1 MKTNINPIWL
11 AIPATCDV
19 CGSTLMLVALVMV
32 APSVYQMMRGLIV
45 VITALLSIIFLGRKQ
60 YRHHW
65 TGVALIITG
74 VFVVGYV
81 SVAGSSGS
89 DSSGSALLGIV
100 LLICSQ
106 LFAGAMFVIEEKI
119 LGDYYLEPFQIV
131 GTEGMWGL
139 FYYAALLPIFQ
150 LIKCT
155 QIDPT
160 GLENLCAYGYL
171 ENSSFAYYQMSLNGY
186 IIMNLVLTVFS
197 IAFFNSCGIAM
208 TKYASAAQRS
218 TIDTSRT
225 LTIWILSGCLGLEP
239 WLLWEIPGFVL
250 LAIGTLLYNE
260 IVVFPYWGFD

>member
-1 MKTNINPIWL
+1 MFFGELFVFTFLAIKILIDRRAAANAENEQLLSPGGIVADRLKMKTNINPIWL

-19 CGSTLMLVALVMV
+19 CGSTLMLVALTMV

-81 SVAGSSGS
+81 SVAGSTGS
-89 DSSGSALLGIV
+89 DSNGSPLLGIV

-160 GLENLCAYGYL
+160 GLE
-171 ENSSFAYYQMSLNGY
+171 
-186 IIMNLVLTVFS
+186 
-197 IAFFNSCGIAM
+197 
-208 TKYASAAQRS
+208 
-218 TIDTSRT
+218 
-225 LTIWILSGCLGLEP
+225 
-239 WLLWEIPGFVL
+239 
-250 LAIGTLLYNE
+250 
-260 IVVFPYWGFD
+260 